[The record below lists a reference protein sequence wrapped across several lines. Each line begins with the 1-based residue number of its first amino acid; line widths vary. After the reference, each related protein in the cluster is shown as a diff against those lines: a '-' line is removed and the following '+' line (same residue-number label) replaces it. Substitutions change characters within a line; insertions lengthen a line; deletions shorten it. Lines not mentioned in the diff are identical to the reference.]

1 MIRLNKDSLEGLKVG
16 AVYLLIKDVN
26 GEIIESSRITFDTT
40 IDFMGN
46 SFQWYTMSVSN
57 AYKKNVVLN
66 NVNLKAVLNT
76 DTSIKL
82 GSFTIIS

>member
-26 GEIIESSRITFDTT
+26 GVIIESSRITFDST

-46 SFQWYTMSVSN
+46 SFQWYTMSVSD

-66 NVNLKAVLNT
+66 NVNLMAVLNT